1 MRSPLIIT
9 GAGHHGLA
17 AALAVAVLSD
27 MDIPAPPQPGE
38 GQKRAKERER
48 RRSVLTGSSHNAEPT
63 EQLAESRQV
72 RRARE
77 RREAKGAGR

>member
-1 MRSPLIIT
+1 MRGPLIIA

-17 AALAVAVLSD
+17 AALAVAVLAD
-27 MDIPAPPQPGE
+27 VDIPAPPQPGE

-48 RRSVLTGSSHNAEPT
+48 QRVALVETPEPFV
-63 EQLAESRQV
+63 ESRQV

-77 RREAKGAGR
+77 RREAKGASR